1 MLMDSG
7 HVFENPYLACTSVGL
22 GGCAIAAV
30 DGTVA
35 DQAFS
40 YGSEEETIFYSMP
53 VGAISEQD
61 QEEENNFYAFVKEQ
75 SLHQIAKKKRT
86 SDLRFSLRFLCSFR
100 VILEVCPDGIF
111 LIRLARLAAI
121 NVCIAV
127 CKCCSHA
134 VTSGKSAAAAVIAR
148 QHRADVFHTVVNFD
162 SELGRCNAENQTA
175 DCAENQHEQ

>member
-40 YGSEEETIFYSMP
+40 YGIEEETIFYAMP

-61 QEEENNFYAFVKEQ
+61 REEENNFYAFVKEQ
-75 SLHQIAKKKRT
+75 SLHQIAKKRE
-86 SDLRFSLRFLCSFR
+86 SR
-100 VILEVCPDGIF
+100 I
-111 LIRLARLAAI
+111 
-121 NVCIAV
+121 
-127 CKCCSHA
+127 
-134 VTSGKSAAAAVIAR
+134 
-148 QHRADVFHTVVNFD
+148 
-162 SELGRCNAENQTA
+162 
-175 DCAENQHEQ
+175 